1 MENTGGKDQRDS
13 VDEEAGLLA
22 ASVSEGINSEEE
34 WQDKA
39 ARHTCNEV
47 PRHAS
52 VTSAGVVTHHKRQP
66 MGCSTYCEK
75 S

>member
-13 VDEEAGLLA
+13 VDEEAGLFA
-22 ASVSEGINSEEE
+22 TSASEGVNSEEE

-39 ARHTCNEV
+39 ARHTRNEV

-52 VTSAGVVTHHKRQP
+52 VASAGAGTRCGNHR
-66 MGCSTYCEK
+66 
-75 S
+75 